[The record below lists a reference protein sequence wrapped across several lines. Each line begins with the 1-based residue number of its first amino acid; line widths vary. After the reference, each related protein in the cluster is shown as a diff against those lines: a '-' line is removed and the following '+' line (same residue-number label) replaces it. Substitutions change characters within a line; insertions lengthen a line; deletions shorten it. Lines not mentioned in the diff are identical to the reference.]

1 MAKLT
6 FLTGP
11 VRSGKSRRA
20 VELARTWGDGVVF
33 VATYRPDPSDA
44 EMAERVRLHQAE
56 RPGWRTL
63 IAPKAVEAAGES
75 ESVDGIGVTGASGAD
90 SLAAVL
96 AGLQPPPSGVVLDC
110 LTMWLSDRLELSD
123 EAVLAEWD
131 AALADFRALP
141 CPVVVVGN
149 EVGWSPVP
157 DHPLL
162 RRFRDLAG
170 SLGQRTAAAADE
182 AYLYVAGCPVTLK
195 GGSA

>member
-1 MAKLT
+1 MATLT

-33 VATYRPDPSDA
+33 VATYRPDPGDA
-44 EMAERVRLHQAE
+44 EMVERVRLHQAE
-56 RPGWRTL
+56 RPGWRTV
-63 IAPKAVEAAGES
+63 IAPRAAEAAGES
-75 ESVDGIGVTGASGAD
+75 QTTGAAAD
-90 SLAAVL
+90 SLGGLL

-110 LTMWLSDRLELSD
+110 LTLWLSDRLELSD
-123 EAVLAEWD
+123 EAIMAEWD
-131 AALADFRALP
+131 AVLAGFRALP

-149 EVGWSPVP
+149 EVGWCPVP
-157 DHPLL
+157 ELPVL

-170 SLGQRTAAAADE
+170 TLGQRTAAAADA

-195 GGSA
+195 GGPA

>member
-20 VELARTWGDGVVF
+20 VELASTWGDGVVF
-33 VATYRPDPSDA
+33 IATYRPDPADA
-44 EMAERVRLHQAE
+44 EMAERVRRHQAE

-63 IAPKAVEAAGES
+63 IAPKAAVAN
-75 ESVDGIGVTGASGAD
+75 ESVDGIGVTDASGSD
-90 SLAAVL
+90 SIAAVL
-96 AGLQPPPSGVVLDC
+96 NGMQPAPSGVVLDC
-110 LTMWLSDRLELSD
+110 LTMWLSDRLERSD
-123 EAVLAEWD
+123 EAILAEWD
-131 AALADFRALP
+131 GVLADFRALP

-149 EVGWSPVP
+149 EVGWCPVP
-157 DHPLL
+157 EHPVL

-170 SLGQRTAAAADE
+170 TLGQRTAAAADA